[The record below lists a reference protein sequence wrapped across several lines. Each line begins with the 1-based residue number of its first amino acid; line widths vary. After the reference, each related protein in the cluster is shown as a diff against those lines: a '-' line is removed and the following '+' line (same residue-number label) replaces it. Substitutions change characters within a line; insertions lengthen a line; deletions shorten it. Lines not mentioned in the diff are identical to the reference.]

1 VSAELDLSGR
11 WIGIF
16 NYPSRL
22 PPEQFEAELRETGG
36 LITGLTS
43 EPSGH
48 TGVILTAV
56 LEGTRHD
63 TAATFTKRYDDYEEM
78 PHKVLYTG
86 TVAAD
91 GNEIE
96 GRWEISPAWSGSFIM
111 IREGKAQAE
120 EERAVGE
127 SIDAR

>member
-1 VSAELDLSGR
+1 MSAKLDLSGR

-36 LITGLTS
+36 RISGLTT
-43 EPSGH
+43 EPSGR
-48 TGVILTAV
+48 TGAILSAVID
-56 LEGTRHD
+56 GTRSGS
-63 TAATFTKRYDDYEEM
+63 AVTFTKRYDDYEEM
-78 PHKVLYTG
+78 PHQVLYSG

-96 GRWEISPAWSGSFIM
+96 GRWEISSAWSGSFIM
-111 IREGKAQAE
+111 IREGGAE
-120 EERAVGE
+120 AEAEQTVGE
-127 SIDAR
+127 TIDAR